1 VVAVAAPEE
10 EVVVDVAAEEAA
22 AGVGRAS
29 QIPLSGTIGA
39 RFDFRRQ
46 DSIRLAPLGSP

>member
-22 AGVGRAS
+22 AGVGRES
-29 QIPLSGTIGA
+29 QIPLSGTIGSWLGFQVSGLMGVA
-39 RFDFRRQ
+39 G
-46 DSIRLAPLGSP
+46 RLSP